1 VRVSCGLALA
11 IALLNGA
18 APAGAAVPY
27 VVGSWYGQGQP
38 SDQYEMWLD
47 HMLPDGSFNGQYRS
61 CTKGKAH
68 DTTQT
73 GYWSLK
79 GDTLSISIITVDG
92 LFQPRVDVYKT
103 LKQAPKHWSYRYLKL
118 GYVFNAAR
126 VDDKYQITNCETVS

>member
-1 VRVSCGLALA
+1 MRVLRGLALA
-11 IALLNGA
+11 IALVNSA
-18 APAGAAVPY
+18 APANAAAPF

-47 HMLPDGSFNGQYRS
+47 HLLPDGSFNGLYRS

-103 LKQAPKHWSYRYLKL
+103 LKQDPGHWSYRYLKL
-118 GYVFNAAR
+118 GYVFNAER
-126 VDDKYQITNCETVS
+126 VDNKYEITACETVS